1 MLQEKTPL
9 YIAVE
14 KQNIE
19 IIQSLLNHPKIKVNF
34 KSTLQKKNDSSIVK
48 NTVLQLATELEN
60 NEIIQLLPKETGNS
74 FYVMPFIAF
83 IIGLYSKLIYI
94 K

>member
-9 YIAVE
+9 YITVE

-34 KSTLQKKNDSSIVK
+34 ISTIMKKKDFNQEIVK
-48 NTVLQLATELEN
+48 NTALQLAIELEN
-60 NEIIQLLPKETGNS
+60 NEIIQLLSKETRNF
-74 FYVMPFIAF
+74 FYVIPFIAF
-83 IIGLYSKLIYI
+83 AIGLYRFLK
-94 K
+94 